1 MRHAVKSSFVSSAK
15 SSHSAPISTATP
27 SELTSAGCLS
37 LATLIPNAK
46 FFAASDVVFTEIA
59 DDVHTAQPGE
69 LVVYPIGDQEPTEF
83 IAAALARGAAG
94 ILTEQI
100 LPCPLP
106 QCVVGDVDLAIAGLN
121 AKRLNRP
128 DRRLLTIGVFG
139 SAGKTTTA
147 LMVSQLLRNLG
158 LRTSYQTGLGDC
170 DGVVQSTASESVP
183 AGGALVQWL
192 GDCCDAGAKTA
203 VIELSE
209 QDAKHGRYDSIEF
222 DLLVITGTPQDDD
235 DFGPSGLHCVLDRMT
250 GSGVVVVS
258 ADSPAVLRAVRDHG
272 ANAFT
277 YGVRHAADVTAK
289 LIEQECGMSTL
300 LMTNESVTA
309 VMESPLCGAAM
320 ASNHAAAAAIGIL
333 LNQPLQELVEHLG
346 KLREIPGRMQVLSS
360 FECAD
365 VIIDSANSPE
375 QIGSALRAARSMKQP
390 GGRLWCVMAIDPS
403 DDPVKLALAGGHLER
418 FADKPIV
425 TCGAESKD
433 LFLTG
438 SHAVLD
444 GVKDCALLRL
454 VASDRRAIQWAIR
467 EASTRDTILWIGGI
481 RQGGT
486 RQGGAK
492 QERQRVEQ
500 VTEWV
505 VACKDAIAA
514 ESDRQHTTKIET
526 SVANDNPM
534 ILSMFK
540 K

>member
-15 SSHSAPISTATP
+15 SSHSAPTSTATP
-27 SELTSAGCLS
+27 SELTSDGSLS

-69 LVVYPIGDQEPTEF
+69 LVVFPIGDQEPTEF

-106 QCVVGDVDLAIAGLN
+106 QCVVGDVDLAIAGVN

-235 DFGPSGLHCVLDRMT
+235 DFGPSGLNCVLDRMT

-258 ADSPAVLRAVRDHG
+258 ADSPAVLRSVRDHG

-309 VMESPLCGAAM
+309 VMETPLCGAAM

-492 QERQRVEQ
+492 QERQRVAQ
-500 VTEWV
+500 VTDWV

-514 ESDRQHTTKIET
+514 ESDRHPATKIET
-526 SVANDNPM
+526 SVTNDNPM
-534 ILSMFK
+534 ILSIFK